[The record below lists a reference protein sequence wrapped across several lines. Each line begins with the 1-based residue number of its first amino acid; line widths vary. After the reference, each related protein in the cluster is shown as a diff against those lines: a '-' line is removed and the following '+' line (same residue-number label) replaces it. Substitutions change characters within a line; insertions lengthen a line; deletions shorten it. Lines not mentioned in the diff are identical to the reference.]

1 MTREETKKAI
11 DVMQAYVDGKTIEL
25 KFKDNEHWNVNTNIG
40 WNFVDFE
47 YRVKP
52 EPKVRP
58 YENAEEFLYDMKHHG
73 PMLKHAVA
81 GHYKSINSID
91 IHGIML
97 YGCDNMHYYY
107 YKDVLE
113 RYTWQDGTTCGIIEE

>member
-11 DVMQAYVDGKTIEL
+11 EVMQAYVDGETIEL
-25 KFKDNEHWNVNTNIG
+25 KYKDNEHWNVNADIG

-58 YENAEEFLYDMKHHG
+58 YKNGEEFINDMMQHG
-73 PMLKHAVA
+73 PMLKHILM
-81 GHYKSINSID
+81 GHYNSISCID
-91 IHGIML
+91 KKGI
-97 YGCDNMHYYY
+97 YFDFAKGCIYYY
-107 YKDVLE
+107 EEVPKC
-113 RYTWQDGTTCGIIEE
+113 YTWQDGTPCGIIEE